1 MTQVRD
7 NNMSGILGSNDFKR
21 EGHQD
26 PDQKGRVKIHDV
38 WFWIAGWNK
47 EAGGRK
53 FTSLAITQC
62 TAEQAADIERKLAE
76 KNAATPQ
83 QNSAFQQA
91 AQQQQSDSAPA
102 ANPNASAQNPDGT
115 PHQSAQQPVDFDD
128 DIPF

>member
-21 EGHQD
+21 DGHQD
-26 PDQKGRVKIHDV
+26 PDQKGRVKIHGV

-53 FTSLAITQC
+53 FTSLAITEC
-62 TAEQAADIERKLAE
+62 TAEQAAEIERKLAE
-76 KNAATPQ
+76 KSASTPQ
-83 QNSAFQQA
+83 QNSGFAAAQA
-91 AQQQQSDSAPA
+91 AQSATAPA
-102 ANPNASAQNPDGT
+102 ANPNAAAQNPDGT
-115 PHQSAQQPVDFDD
+115 PHASAQPSMDFDD